1 MTSVKSPVSAA
12 GPAISD
18 TPRQSERLTSEVSPI
33 QLKKILVPTDF
44 SPNSKKALNYAV
56 RLARTVQGRLLLL
69 HVVEVPEFSGLL
81 PEASSWQLDYQEI
94 RKTFDSAIQQADDK
108 LNQLARRVAEEKIE
122 VEAKVCQGCPDEE
135 IVKTA
140 QEEEV
145 DLIVITTHGYTGL
158 KHFLL
163 GSTAEKVVRIAPC
176 LVLVLRPQEQGF
188 LSKESFPLASTRD
201 SAGIWEPAC

>member
-1 MTSVKSPVSAA
+1 MTSVKSPVPAA
-12 GPAISD
+12 GPAISE
-18 TPRQSERLTSEVSPI
+18 TPWQSERLTSEVSPI

-44 SPNSKKALNYAV
+44 SPNSEKALNYAL
-56 RLARTVQGRLLLL
+56 RLARLAQGRLLLL
-69 HVVEVPEFSGLL
+69 HVFEVPEFSGLL

-94 RKTFDSAIQQADDK
+94 KKTFDSAIQQANDK
-108 LNQLARRVAEEKIE
+108 LNQLARGVAEEKIK
-122 VEAKVCQGCPDEE
+122 VEAKVCQGIPDEE
-135 IVKTA
+135 IVKIA

-176 LVLVLRPQEQGF
+176 PVLVVRAHERGF
-188 LSKESFPLASTRD
+188 L
-201 SAGIWEPAC
+201 